1 MAVTY
6 NNRYS
11 RYVMPDNYL
20 YLYHVPNNKGTMGV
34 CILLPAYADSVT
46 DTQNVNFNSS
56 TPLARSAPIFSY
68 SSSGPR
74 TLQVSFNLHRDM
86 MKQINYGVSTA
97 MIENNSNDDYT
108 DLLIRYIQAAA
119 LPTYEVAKKM
129 VNPPQVA
136 LRLGQDLFIKGVI
149 TGSVGVTY
157 RYPILSDG
165 KYALVDVAF
174 GVTETEPYDAL
185 IAAQMGSSRGLNTSL
200 ARNLY
205 VAAQPFSS
213 YSNPR

>member
-1 MAVTY
+1 
-6 NNRYS
+6 
-11 RYVMPDNYL
+11 
-20 YLYHVPNNKGTMGV
+20 
-34 CILLPAYADSVT
+34 
-46 DTQNVNFNSS
+46 
-56 TPLARSAPIFSY
+56 
-68 SSSGPR
+68 
-74 TLQVSFNLHRDM
+74 M

-108 DLLIRYIQAAA
+108 DLLIKYIQAAA